1 MGTTSSMNPGL
12 ANLLQNLSNVGSP
25 LLSSPKA
32 MAALQKASPG
42 DIVEL
47 SAEATQLEGL
57 NAILGQPDT
66 SGTAGLSTSDSLLSA
81 LYQAPGGTTPAD
93 PLASLEQAL
102 ADASASSTAG
112 GSTTP
117 STAGS
122 TPSSSSSASTPSL
135 AEALASYQN
144 NFQSEEMQTLFGA
157 APSAGAADPPSYF
170 G

>member
-1 MGTTSSMNPGL
+1 LDTTSSINPGL

-25 LLSSPKA
+25 LLSSPNA
-32 MAALQKASPG
+32 MAALQKASPR

-66 SGTAGLSTSDSLLSA
+66 SSAAGLSTSDPLLST
-81 LYQAPGGTTPAD
+81 LYQADGSTTPAD

-102 ADASASSTAG
+102 ADASSSSTGG

-117 STAGS
+117 STTGS
-122 TPSSSSSASTPSL
+122 LPSL
-135 AEALASYQN
+135 AEALARYQS
-144 NFQSEEMQTLFGA
+144 NFQSEEQQSLLGGGPGA
-157 APSAGAADPPSYF
+157 GSADAPSYF